1 MLVRIRKGNWKSK
14 KVGIKMGLDTNKTVT
29 VTATS
34 MATDSTESLARFNTN
49 LSLENSN
56 RYIGITTSS
65 IKGIIR
71 SKDSFLKDFSEYLD
85 ELEQA
90 ESSLEAEATTTTTSS
105 VPASATSEEAKN
117 A

>member
-1 MLVRIRKGNWKSK
+1 
-14 KVGIKMGLDTNKTVT
+14 
-29 VTATS
+29 
-34 MATDSTESLARFNTN
+34 
-49 LSLENSN
+49 
-56 RYIGITTSS
+56 
-65 IKGIIR
+65 
-71 SKDSFLKDFSEYLD
+71 LKDFSEYLD

>member
-1 MLVRIRKGNWKSK
+1 M
-14 KVGIKMGLDTNKTVT
+14 NKTIT

-34 MATDSTESLARFNTN
+34 MNTDSTESLAKFNTN

-65 IKGIIR
+65 IKDIIH
-71 SKDSFLKDFSEYLD
+71 SKESFLKDFSEYLD

-90 ESSLEAEATTTTTSS
+90 ESSLEAESTTTTTTTSS
-105 VPASATSEEAKN
+105 VPTSATSATTTSSVPESADSEETNN